1 MFKESK
7 GIRDIHSLY
16 ESIYI
21 TEFNIENQLVS
32 LQETVGFNDLTE
44 DDLIELTDLIESVEF
59 ASLTEEEKR
68 NMLQKVQDKLAGS
81 KRAGFLGQL
90 ERTRRKVF
98 GTKKEKE
105 QTKKFDDEHENVP
118 GEGIKSKLKGK
129 DAEDDK
135 KEKEL
140 ELVINNSKK
149 GDSKKS
155 ESDSKSKSKNGNSTF
170 LSLSGSKESEKK
182 YGGEGTKTVYNK
194 DGTKTTTTGHS
205 DNIRPDG
212 LGGTKASSE
221 KGKNLLNPDK
231 AKEQAAKKQKEASD
245 DEKGANEWGPGGQPS
260 ASKQIDAYKKG
271 RPSPASFKTNQ
282 RQTRELIKKQSKEVY
297 PSVTKKDL
305 NQFNRTKKYTANDGS
320 QVERSTVFTKHY
332 KTGKP
337 LGVMTGSQRKA
348 YDKAAAAYKA
358 QPTTPKPEKVPAVDT
373 KPDTYKTNIGAF
385 LNNKKKGD
393 VKDKSRHTKVTSV
406 MDMESYDAKGDV
418 LDEGAAAAL
427 RLGGMV
433 APKIPSALKAAA
445 AGAATG
451 ASILGIK
458 KKAEEGRPARRR
470 KQTKTIDQVKADN
483 ETRKEKERAKS
494 AHQRAVEKDL
504 EDDLMGQMEY
514 QQEFDRIKNSP
525 EAKQFEADKIRKGRE
540 AFKKGT
546 KQESYDAYD
555 LVLDYIIETNQ
566 ASSIEEANYIMM
578 EMDQN
583 TIHEIVQAQKK
594 TLGEGLKTAVGLG
607 MLALPYAM
615 SQLEK
620 RWNPVKKARDKYQ
633 DKKATEYEKKSGT
646 TKEDGYFR

>member
-1 MFKESK
+1 MRTVLLKEMSTSK
-7 GIRDIHSLY
+7 ELVELNELY
-16 ESIYI
+16 GKIQLNEWWWNKKNKDNNKDQEKNDKNNQKDRKKIPGEFPGSKD
-21 TEFNIENQLVS
+21 EFN
-32 LQETVGFNDLTE
+32 
-44 DDLIELTDLIESVEF
+44 
-59 ASLTEEEKR
+59 
-68 NMLQKVQDKLAGS
+68 
-81 KRAGFLGQL
+81 
-90 ERTRRKVF
+90 
-98 GTKKEKE
+98 
-105 QTKKFDDEHENVP
+105 
-118 GEGIKSKLKGK
+118 
-129 DAEDDK
+129 
-135 KEKEL
+135 
-140 ELVINNSKK
+140 
-149 GDSKKS
+149 
-155 ESDSKSKSKNGNSTF
+155 
-170 LSLSGSKESEKK
+170 KK
-182 YGGEGTKTVYNK
+182 YGLNDDDKDDKEEIKGPNINNNKSNKTEKKKLSNIPPSEGNAVIN
-194 DGTKTTTTGHS
+194 
-205 DNIRPDG
+205 
-212 LGGTKASSE
+212 
-221 KGKNLLNPDK
+221 GKKINPDFG
-231 AKEQAAKKQKEASD
+231 KETDINKQNAAKKQKEASD

-297 PSVTKKDL
+297 PSVTKQDL
-305 NQFNRTKKYTANDGS
+305 NQFNRTKKYTADDGS

-358 QPTTPKPEKVPAVDT
+358 QSTPTPKPEIKPEKVPAVET

-406 MDMESYDAKGDV
+406 MDMESYDAKGEV
-418 LDEGAAAAL
+418 FDEGAAAGAAAL
-427 RLGGMV
+427 KLGGMV
-433 APKIPSALKAAA
+433 APKIPGALKAIT

-483 ETRKEKERAKS
+483 ETRKEKERARS
-494 AHQRAVEKDL
+494 AHQREVEKDI
-504 EDDLMGQMEY
+504 EDDILGRYEY
-514 QQEFDRIKNSP
+514 EQEFDRIKNSP

-555 LVLDYIIETNQ
+555 LVLDYIMESKQ

-594 TLGEGLKTAVGLG
+594 SLDEGLAKLVGLG
-607 MLALPYAM
+607 AAGYGLWKAGKWAKKKGDKALDDARKNM
-615 SQLEK
+615 KIGGEN
-620 RWNPVKKARDKYQ
+620 RKKEIER
-633 DKKATEYEKKSGT
+633 KSGV
-646 TKEDGYFR
+646 DLDNW